1 MNAEHVTSD
10 SAGAAYGSPGATIR
24 NARNRAGLSLE
35 ELASQTRL
43 TKQTLEAMET
53 DAFDQLLEPV
63 YVRGYY
69 RKCAR
74 ILEIPEQPLIDSYD
88 RLYTPPPKI
97 APQRLRLASGGD
109 LGSSPRMSA
118 RFAILAPLAA
128 IAIVSVI
135 WMLRQASTPTSTP
148 QTVQMIEP
156 GIDAS
161 SGTIADPTMIDPTVP
176 VDPTVASPSPGTP
189 DTSAIA
195 APPSPAAGAATTA
208 PAAATEPAPP
218 AAPVP
223 VGTQLVLDFDSISWA
238 RVEDSTG
245 KSLLS
250 GVISAGDKQTLDGKP
265 PYSVFLGNAPGVK
278 VTFGGLPVD
287 LKPFMKSNSTARFT
301 VPSAGN

>member
-1 MNAEHVTSD
+1 MNAEQVTSD
-10 SAGAAYGSPGATIR
+10 SAGVAYGSPGAAIR

-74 ILEIPEQPLIDSYD
+74 ILEIPEQPLIDAYD

-118 RFAILAPLAA
+118 RFAIFAPLAA

-135 WMLRQASTPTSTP
+135 WMVRQSSTPTSTP

-161 SGTIADPTMIDPTVP
+161 SGTIADPTMIDPTGP
-176 VDPTVASPSPGTP
+176 VDPTAASPSAGTP

-195 APPSPAAGAATTA
+195 APASPAADVATTA
-208 PAAATEPAPP
+208 PATTEPAAP

>member
-10 SAGAAYGSPGATIR
+10 SAGAAYGSPGAAIR
-24 NARNRAGLSLE
+24 NARNRVGLSLE

-43 TKQTLEAMET
+43 TKQTLEAMEN

-74 ILEIPEQPLIDSYD
+74 ILELPEQPLIDAYD
-88 RLYTPPPKI
+88 RLYTPPPKV

-135 WMLRQASTPTSTP
+135 WMVRQSSTPSSAP

-161 SGTIADPTMIDPTVP
+161 SGTIPDPTVIDPTVP
-176 VDPTVASPSPGTP
+176 VDPIGVPPSGSAP
-189 DTSAIA
+189 DASAIA
-195 APPSPAAGAATTA
+195 GTPP
-208 PAAATEPAPP
+208 PAAAAGTEPATTEAAAP

-223 VGTQLVLDFDSISWA
+223 VGTQLVLEFESISWA

-278 VTFGGLPVD
+278 ATFGGLPVD
-287 LKPFMKSNSTARFT
+287 LKPFVKGNSTARFS